1 MLREEGGGGVEE
13 GSRAICVETSGVKYK
28 YIYIYIRCCTVCNVT
43 AQNVT
48 LGICKQT
55 VHT

>member
-13 GSRAICVETSGVKYK
+13 ESRAICVETSGVKYK
-28 YIYIYIRCCTVCNVT
+28 YIYIRCCTVCNVT
-43 AQNVT
+43 
-48 LGICKQT
+48 LHICKQT